1 MRSFLLLAQMTLLSF
16 LTIGAK
22 SHVPHKNT
30 AQNKEIKFLAL
41 KLKKEM
47 SDKKLSPLKKYTLA
61 ILAARELN
69 QIGQKNEALEFY
81 EMAKDIKVEENKLEI
96 HLAIA
101 KKQNPTLFF
110 YDVEFK
116 KLIQNKLYERALLSM
131 DPDTFLDPTNARY
144 KIIYDMLNVKIRK
157 RAVKKLYCFSDFQK
171 NPEDYQYS
179 NLLCDLLIDYL
190 KSGKI
195 DNSHIKVVEEYFFK
209 YDLAERY
216 LLQLARDL

>member
-1 MRSFLLLAQMTLLSF
+1 MRSFLLLAQMTLLFF

-22 SHVPHKNT
+22 SHVPHKST
-30 AQNKEIKFLAL
+30 AQ
-41 KLKKEM
+41 
-47 SDKKLSPLKKYTLA
+47 
-61 ILAARELN
+61 
-69 QIGQKNEALEFY
+69 NEALEFY

-131 DPDTFLDPTNARY
+131 DPDKFIDPTNARY

-171 NPEDYQYS
+171 NPEDHQM
-179 NLLCDLLIDYL
+179 I
-190 KSGKI
+190 
-195 DNSHIKVVEEYFFK
+195 V
-209 YDLAERY
+209 
-216 LLQLARDL
+216 